1 MDMEEATGVVVASI
15 ASDGGGVAVIGVF
28 SPGVQATISRVA
40 CTLMGAQREAIAA
53 AMPPLI

>member
-1 MDMEEATGVVVASI
+1 MEEATGVVVASI